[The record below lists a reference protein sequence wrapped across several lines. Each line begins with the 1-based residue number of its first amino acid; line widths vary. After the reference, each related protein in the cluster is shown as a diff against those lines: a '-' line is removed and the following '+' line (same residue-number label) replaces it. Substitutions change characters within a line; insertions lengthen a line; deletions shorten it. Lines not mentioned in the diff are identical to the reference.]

1 METPTLALDY
11 DSEGSALV
19 YQVPG
24 VLLYLTSRKGKLKE
38 KGRMRH
44 ARRRA
49 AEGQGSHMQLTKRQ
63 ATERFNPQLK
73 LPRLMSAKN

>member
-1 METPTLALDY
+1 M
-11 DSEGSALV
+11 

-24 VLLYLTSRKGKLKE
+24 VLLYLTSHREKLKE

-49 AEGQGSHMQLTKRQ
+49 AEGQRSRMQLTKRQ
-63 ATERFNPQLK
+63 ATERFNPELK
-73 LPRLMSAKN
+73 LQRLVGAKN